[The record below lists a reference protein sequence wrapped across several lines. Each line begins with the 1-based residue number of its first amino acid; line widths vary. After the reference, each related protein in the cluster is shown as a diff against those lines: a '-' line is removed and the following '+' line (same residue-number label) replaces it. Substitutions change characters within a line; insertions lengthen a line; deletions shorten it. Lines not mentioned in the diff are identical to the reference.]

1 LGLKPESLLVVKVK
15 PFTQNRNAHLFQII
29 LIIHITAGFLVLF
42 SGFFNIAVKKG
53 DNKHKIMGRFFYYP
67 MLTAGFSALSLS
79 GLRPNNFLFMVGIF
93 TLYLVVCGQGCIFHL
108 RQQLHSNGK
117 SDWGILTPLLFYGS
131 KKFQFNKNARIFV
144 LLAGFCFFFD
154 TSNAQV
160 FLEKKSR
167 HRFAQMNIGLDVQ
180 SGFGGATHYVN
191 TQGNIDDLELHTAP
205 LPRFVI
211 GGTHFWG
218 HADFYTAIPLFV
230 PTLKKDN
237 QEVRSYRG
245 VETVFKYYPL
255 RIENHKIRSYLGISF
270 APFHFSQRNANS
282 LHPDGPEL
290 NNISFP
296 LLGGLTYNSKNK
308 LIELGLAFNYQN
320 KQNYYLSRTQV
331 GQIRTPQVYAS
342 LSYRYM
348 LETTLS
354 AEKDWESGRTEEI
367 TRYLADRGRLNGFY
381 LGAGISSAFWLKESN
396 YNQSERPYI
405 NPYGISIMPDF
416 ALGYYLHK
424 ADINI
429 AVAYRGYGASTGTYG
444 VTQNVRRN
452 SVLFEATKSLFDY
465 HGFVPF
471 VGPAFSYE
479 QLSFE
484 ECFEGATTHSVQ
496 KNKPAYALTFGWDIR
511 PNRIQSWILRTN
523 LRWYPNLYLDVA
535 LGKRMSFDNLELNFI
550 QLIIYPGRIL

>member
-1 LGLKPESLLVVKVK
+1 
-15 PFTQNRNAHLFQII
+15 
-29 LIIHITAGFLVLF
+29 
-42 SGFFNIAVKKG
+42 
-53 DNKHKIMGRFFYYP
+53 
-67 MLTAGFSALSLS
+67 
-79 GLRPNNFLFMVGIF
+79 
-93 TLYLVVCGQGCIFHL
+93 
-108 RQQLHSNGK
+108 
-117 SDWGILTPLLFYGS
+117 
-131 KKFQFNKNARIFV
+131 
-144 LLAGFCFFFD
+144 
-154 TSNAQV
+154 
-160 FLEKKSR
+160 
-167 HRFAQMNIGLDVQ
+167 
-180 SGFGGATHYVN
+180 
-191 TQGNIDDLELHTAP
+191 
-205 LPRFVI
+205 
-211 GGTHFWG
+211 
-218 HADFYTAIPLFV
+218 
-230 PTLKKDN
+230 
-237 QEVRSYRG
+237 
-245 VETVFKYYPL
+245 
-255 RIENHKIRSYLGISF
+255 
-270 APFHFSQRNANS
+270 
-282 LHPDGPEL
+282 
-290 NNISFP
+290 
-296 LLGGLTYNSKNK
+296 
-308 LIELGLAFNYQN
+308 
-320 KQNYYLSRTQV
+320 
-331 GQIRTPQVYAS
+331 
-342 LSYRYM
+342 
-348 LETTLS
+348 LS